1 MASVLVIE
9 DDRNIRE
16 VIAAA
21 LARFGHR
28 VETAGDGPEGIR
40 KFDAGGYD
48 LVISD
53 FRLPGADGAAVL
65 AHIRRACPGRRVPA
79 IGISGT
85 PWLLQGAGFD
95 LVLTKPFPLKE
106 LLESVSR
113 LTGLRTLSEAAA

>member
-1 MASVLVIE
+1 MATVLVIE

-28 VETAGDGPEGIR
+28 VDTAGDGSEGIC

-53 FRLPGADGAAVL
+53 FRLPGADGAEVL

-85 PWLLQGAGFD
+85 PWLFQGTDFD

-113 LTGLRTLSEAAA
+113 LTAPMDPSEAAA